1 MKEWNGN
8 KKSVEVMLGMS
19 TTWHPDQRAEGDYY
33 TTDPKAVLAL
43 LCSHE
48 RLFGFIKTLHD
59 NVIWEPACGCGNIS
73 KVFEENGF
81 EVISTDLFDRGYGI
95 PGIDFLNVEK
105 IPEQCT
111 TIITNPPYKY
121 ANEFIQHSL
130 ELLPSGGIAC
140 FFLNLSYLSGLKRYN
155 NIYRKFNLREVI
167 VFSNR
172 VHCYKNNIKTG
183 HSSPVNYGWFVFQK
197 GYNDLPCIRW
207 TAV

>member
-8 KKSVEVMLGMS
+8 SKSVQVMLGMS
-19 TTWHPDQRAEGDYY
+19 TTWHPEQRAEGDYY
-33 TTDPKAVLAL
+33 TTDPEAVRAL
-43 LCSHE
+43 LRVHK
-48 RLFGFIKTLHD
+48 RVFGGIKLKLN

-73 KVFEENGF
+73 KVLEEYGL
-81 EVISTDLFDRGYGI
+81 EVLSTDLVDRGYGVS
-95 PGIDFLNVEK
+95 GIDFLETK
-105 IPEQCT
+105 KLPERCD

-130 ELLPSGGIAC
+130 ELLPRGGLAC
-140 FFLNLSYLSGLKRYN
+140 FFLNLNYLSGQKRYN
-155 NIYRKFNLREVI
+155 EIYSRHDLLEVI

-183 HSSPVNYGWFVFQK
+183 HSSPVNYGWFVFEK
-197 GYNDLPCIRW
+197 DYNDVPYIMW